1 MLYLDQVTGFGRIGT
16 QYDCT
21 VQSGQY
27 TFVGIG
33 GNIGSKMFLFGIKMI
48 GNHATGRTIKISPL
62 TSGCAVIEVRL
73 YFSVSSY

>member
-48 GNHATGRTIKISPL
+48 GNHATGRTIKNQSVDIGL
-62 TSGCAVIEVRL
+62 CGNRGQII
-73 YFSVSSY
+73 FSVSSY